1 MENYITK
8 ITKITVD
15 VGGEKV
21 SLDFDKVINNYLNQ
35 PLSTKTVFALTKELT
50 EVLYRAGYNK
60 CDWSKVIKNN

>member
-1 MENYITK
+1 MLTKILEKQSVFLEDKQADQKKPSVDLMEKTTLQK

-35 PLSTKTVFALTKELT
+35 PI
-50 EVLYRAGYNK
+50 
-60 CDWSKVIKNN
+60 D